1 MSIYTIGYEGLDM
14 NGFLALLRKGNVE
27 TVVDVR
33 QLPLSRKAGF
43 SKKGLAETLKQHG
56 FGYMH
61 VPELGCPKPVRDAYR
76 DNPDWSRYTKG
87 FLQYLGSQD
96 DVVIETA
103 AMALT
108 TNCALLCFEADYNYC
123 HRKMVADAI
132 SRVGGMPVVHL
143 HAGLLRTA
151 VPATRDLEF
160 A

>member
-33 QLPLSRKAGF
+33 QLPLSRKTGF
-43 SKKGLAETLKQHG
+43 SKNGLAETLRQLG
-56 FGYMH
+56 FKYRH
-61 VPELGCPKPVRDAYR
+61 IPELGCPKTIRDAYR
-76 DNPDWSRYTKG
+76 DDSDWDRYTKG
-87 FLQYLGSQD
+87 FLQHLSQQN
-96 DVVIETA
+96 DVVVETA

-108 TNCALLCFEADYNYC
+108 SNCALLCFEANFNYC
-123 HRKMVADAI
+123 HRKMVADSV
-132 SRVGGMPVVHL
+132 SRIGGMPVVHL

-151 VPATRDLEF
+151 VPATQDLEF